1 MLQLISLIVKDA
13 QALKGIAIIEH
24 VFYIIPTML
33 EINEP
38 VNIVAVFKN
47 GLVSPRKIGWR
58 GRTLRVD
65 KVTGRWMSSIGSTNI
80 LNLSLMTEG
89 GDYFEL
95 SFNSKTY
102 IWRLEKLET
111 PC

>member
-1 MLQLISLIVKDA
+1 M
-13 QALKGIAIIEH
+13 
-24 VFYIIPTML
+24 FYIILIML
-33 EINEP
+33 DISEP
-38 VNIVAVFKN
+38 VDVAAIFKN

-58 GRTLRVD
+58 GRSLRVE

-80 LNLSLMTEG
+80 LHLSLIIES

-95 SFNSKTY
+95 SFNPKTY

-111 PC
+111 AC